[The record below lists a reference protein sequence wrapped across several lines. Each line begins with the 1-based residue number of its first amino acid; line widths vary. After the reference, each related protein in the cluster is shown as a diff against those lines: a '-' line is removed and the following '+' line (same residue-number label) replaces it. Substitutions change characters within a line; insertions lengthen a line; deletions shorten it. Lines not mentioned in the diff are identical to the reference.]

1 MDITEMEIRCSFSLL
16 QDLDLLTENPLV
28 KSKA

>member
-1 MDITEMEIRCSFSLL
+1 MDITEMEVYCSFSLL

-28 KSKA
+28 KYKA